1 MKSYI
6 FCCSVTLHI
15 NICCVY
21 HLEGL
26 SNVYCCCYAWSI
38 QNTQLILMKLLN
50 MAKYLQPRPNACTQN
65 FGTEATLALAVEA
78 NFAPYI

>member
-1 MKSYI
+1 
-6 FCCSVTLHI
+6 
-15 NICCVY
+15 
-21 HLEGL
+21 
-26 SNVYCCCYAWSI
+26 
-38 QNTQLILMKLLN
+38 MKLLN